1 MTTDD
6 LWPMTLSFYW
16 NTSPFSELVGL
27 PYFELRYWH
36 TLVDAGILALF
47 SHPFN
52 GELQLLAPLLPES
65 ITLLARMTNFTP
77 CKVKPISRKTCDI
90 VIMGSHTTNCRH
102 LFRQASFATV
112 DSRRSPGK
120 KKASVLKLDQGPQ
133 IGTRIR
139 LLWPQP
145 QRQSAPLVGPEGQH
159 SRCLESV
166 VPRALAKK
174 MYETWLYANINMFS
188 SNVQYSEFWNV
199 CIYLYMYMILYNCV
213 YLIHL

>member
-1 MTTDD
+1 MRGFWHSSVTH
-6 LWPMTLSFYW
+6 LMVNYSFW
-16 NTSPFSELVGL
+16 LLCSPKVS
-27 PYFELRYWH
+27 
-36 TLVDAGILALF
+36 LF
-47 SHPFN
+47 WLEWQISPH
-52 GELQLLAPLLPES
+52 
-65 ITLLARMTNFTP
+65 

-90 VIMGSHTTNCRH
+90 VIMDPIPRTADTFSDRH
-102 LFRQASFATV
+102 PSPRSTV
-112 DSRRSPGK
+112 DGHPEK
-120 KKASVLKLDQGPQ
+120 KGLGTKLDQGPQ

-166 VPRALAKK
+166 VPRALAQK

-199 CIYLYMYMILYNCV
+199 CIYLYMYMI
-213 YLIHL
+213 